1 MAELA
6 LLKRFGLPPRVSNE
20 KVMSSV
26 LPLLKSLS
34 EADPDEFAVVNA
46 EFNDYKARTVRDF
59 GIVSNFYRAY
69 NKRPSTKTLTDG
81 EIAAVLDDNFDY
93 LPKKLKPGELVEMVT
108 AHFQKWQY
116 IEGFE
121 YELKE
126 RFLCEEFQENIDY
139 LEQSGYEV
147 GMFSKELLMESLCPR
162 KSDWMIG
169 CCEWDLDSEYELCD
183 RDRSITTMSSNL
195 KDALEELF
203 FLPLD
208 QLKEYRNK
216 FMARVVLT
224 TLKECMG
231 VHVESAGAEDDEEK
245 RWNEVEKRI
254 AASAEIVKG
263 KQEKIVVLEKKN
275 DSLMDEN
282 ATLKRELQLLL
293 TLTKQGAEKK
303 AKHD

>member
-59 GIVSNFYRAY
+59 GIVSNFYSAY

-126 RFLCEEFQENIDY
+126 RF
-139 LEQSGYEV
+139 
-147 GMFSKELLMESLCPR
+147 
-162 KSDWMIG
+162 
-169 CCEWDLDSEYELCD
+169 LCD

-293 TLTKQGAEKK
+293 TLTEQGAEKK